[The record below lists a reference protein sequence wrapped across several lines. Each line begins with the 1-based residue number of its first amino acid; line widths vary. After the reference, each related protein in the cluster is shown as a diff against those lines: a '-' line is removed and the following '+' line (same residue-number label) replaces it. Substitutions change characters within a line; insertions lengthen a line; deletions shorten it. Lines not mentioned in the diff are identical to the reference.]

1 MQSIYND
8 TMVAMAQDP
17 AASAAVAVVP
27 TLYSLDS
34 SLYRQRRKRLPP
46 MLATIDDVSLTGDW
60 SKTLGGQ
67 RFLLKSEDV

>member
-34 SLYRQRRKRLPP
+34 SLYTSYCCCILAIVVIKPRKSITVLLCRC
-46 MLATIDDVSLTGDW
+46 MYMYYINVVSL
-60 SKTLGGQ
+60 
-67 RFLLKSEDV
+67 

>member
-1 MQSIYND
+1 
-8 TMVAMAQDP
+8 MVAMAQDP

-46 MLATIDDVSLTGDW
+46 MPATLDDVSLTADW
-60 SKTLGGQ
+60 SKTLAGQ
-67 RFLLKSEDV
+67 RFCLKVKTMSTY